1 VEWRRF
7 NKFIGLIFHSCV
19 VFLACVHLA
28 LFLALSLISPGNS
41 LVSSWFDLD
50 ATRQRKLLRDDT
62 ASALALPASDEGA
75 ALLQLPTWPVQALSR
90 HVTCHV
96 RPDWSAAQTTVVTSP
111 WRVTRASREGGRI
124 SSQPT
129 TADKHVERANSI
141 NQPHFRHISAL
152 CDFRYAA
159 P

>member
-1 VEWRRF
+1 
-7 NKFIGLIFHSCV
+7 V

-90 HVTCHV
+90 HVTCLV

-129 TADKHVERANSI
+129 TADKHVENRPTRPI
-141 NQPHFRHISAL
+141 NRISGTFRRSVTSDMRRHRKAL
-152 CDFRYAA
+152 TCLLILTCTLNE
-159 P
+159 